1 MKVNS
6 GQYKGTPIKV
16 GQDTAI
22 RPTTGKTREW
32 IFQIL
37 EPHITDSRFLDL
49 FAGTGI
55 MGIEAISRGSRFTV
69 FVDNATGALI
79 RQNLYNVGRVVN
91 TKIIN
96 EDVMQFLRR
105 RHPAKF
111 SFHIINADPPYNYDR
126 FSQLLKVISQS
137 KLLVDG
143 GLFVLEHGRHSII
156 SIPDASL
163 TMLREKTFGET
174 KVTIFKKGVS

>member
-6 GQYKGTPIKV
+6 GRYKGTTIKV
-16 GQDTAI
+16 GRYTAI
-22 RPTTGKTREW
+22 RPTTGKIREW

-37 EPHITDSRFLDL
+37 KPYLPDSRFLDL

-55 MGIEAISRGSRFTV
+55 MGIEANSRGCRFAV

-79 RQNLYNVGRVVN
+79 RQNLRNVDQVVN

-96 EDVMQFLRR
+96 EDVLHFLRR

-111 SFHIINADPPYNYDR
+111 RFHIINADPPYDYDR
-126 FSQLLKVISQS
+126 FSQLLKAISQS

-143 GLFVLEHGRHSII
+143 GFFVLEHGRHSLI
-156 SIPDASL
+156 SIPDSFL
-163 TMLREKTFGET
+163 TVLREKTFGET
-174 KVTIFKKGVS
+174 KVTIFKKGEL